1 MATKKKGSKR
11 SAEPAERSTQRDRGR
26 AAFPYTQRPGGLRRF
41 LGEVPKRPR
50 PTKVNTEMLA
60 SWGLTGGQN
69 YTVVRVLKA
78 VGLLNDNNEPND
90 NYVAFMRAGTGP
102 AVLAQ
107 LVKRTYAPL
116 FEATHQPY
124 RASAENLRNLFNI
137 HSGGASIELQIQ
149 TFKALCDSADFEA
162 AEAKGTAVIEGAAST
177 VGAGAAAGSSPT
189 GGGGPTVHVDLHIH
203 LPPGKSSRDYQY
215 IIQDIARYLYGVG
228 GDDEGKRDERA

>member
-1 MATKKKGSKR
+1 MATKKKGSR
-11 SAEPAERSTQRDRGR
+11 HSAEPAERSTQHDRGS

-41 LGEVPKRPR
+41 LAEVPKRPR
-50 PTKVNTEMLA
+50 PTKVNTELLA

-69 YTVVRVLKA
+69 YTVVRVLKT

-116 FEATHQPY
+116 FEASHQPY
-124 RASAENLRNLFNI
+124 RESAENLRNLFHI
-137 HSGGASIELQIQ
+137 HSGGATIELQIQ
-149 TFKALCDSADFEA
+149 TFKALCEFADFEA
-162 AEAKGTAVIEGAAST
+162 AEPSTMAATSASNAAAST
-177 VGAGAAAGSSPT
+177 AVGLSAT
-189 GGGGPTVHVDLHIH
+189 GGIGPTLHVDLHIH
-203 LPPGKSSRDYQY
+203 LPPGKSSREYQY

-228 GDDEGKRDERA
+228 ADDEGKRDERA